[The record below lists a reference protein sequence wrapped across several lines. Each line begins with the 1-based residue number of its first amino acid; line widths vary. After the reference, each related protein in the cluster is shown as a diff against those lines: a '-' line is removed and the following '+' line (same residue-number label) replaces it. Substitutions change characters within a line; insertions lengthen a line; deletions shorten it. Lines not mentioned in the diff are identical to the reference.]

1 MDHVDSAQVVPDTS
15 LLERTP
21 EHDQLMFVVY
31 LDPVV
36 LLRRRV
42 FLLMIASCP
51 WNGNG
56 NANEIFAKS
65 CCRHQLASVA
75 VRCSVVFV
83 VRPTLGAG
91 RGEKGAREI

>member
-21 EHDQLMFVVY
+21 ERDQLMSVAY

-36 LLRRRV
+36 LLKRHV
-42 FLLMIASCP
+42 FLLMMASCP
-51 WNGNG
+51 WNG

-75 VRCSVVFV
+75 VRCSVAFV

>member
-36 LLRRRV
+36 LLKRRV
-42 FLLMIASCP
+42 FLLMMASCP
-51 WNGNG
+51 WNG

-75 VRCSVVFV
+75 VRCSVAFV
-83 VRPTLGAG
+83 ARPTLGAPG
-91 RGEKGAREI
+91 RGEIEDRAY